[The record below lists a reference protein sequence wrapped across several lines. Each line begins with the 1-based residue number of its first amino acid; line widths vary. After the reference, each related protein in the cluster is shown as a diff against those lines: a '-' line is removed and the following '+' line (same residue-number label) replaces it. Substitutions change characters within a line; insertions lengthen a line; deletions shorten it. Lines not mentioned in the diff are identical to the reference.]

1 MRPEDIEKLKCLN
14 IFEGVKECTFARAIA
29 PSFLQSFPAGT
40 RLLEENRPADFLYI
54 VLEGLVEMSSSATGD
69 ETVIEI
75 LGPVNLFI
83 LAAVIN
89 NDVCLQSARTLTP
102 ARILMV
108 PASLIRELL
117 GEDHDFMKAVVFEL
131 ASAYRRVVKELSNQK
146 LRSGTQRLANW
157 LLKEERNQGGERR
170 LTIPFEKRILAAYL
184 GMTAEN
190 LSRGFSTLSA
200 HGVNI
205 KGLQID
211 IADIA
216 KLTAYARPS
225 SLIDEGDRN
234 FQEHSVAPLTAEQ
247 SDDDNAV

>member
-1 MRPEDIEKLKCLN
+1 MRAEDIEKLKCLK
-14 IFEGVKECTFARAIA
+14 IFRGVMENTFQRAIA

-40 RLLEENRPADFLYI
+40 ILLEESKPADFLYI
-54 VLEGLVEMSSSATGD
+54 VLDGLVEMSSSASGD

-83 LAAVIN
+83 LAAVLN

-108 PASLIRELL
+108 PATLIRELL
-117 GEDHDFMKAVVFEL
+117 GEDHDFMRAVVFEL
-131 ASAYRRVVKELSNQK
+131 ASAYRRTVKELKNQK
-146 LRSGTQRLANW
+146 LRRGTERLANW
-157 LLKEERNQGGERR
+157 LLREERHQGGDGR
-170 LTIPFEKRILAAYL
+170 LTIPYEKRILATYL

-190 LSRGFSTLSA
+190 LSRGFSALAA

-211 IADIA
+211 IVDIG
-216 KLTAYARPS
+216 KLTDYARPS
-225 SLIDEGDRN
+225 PLIDDGEP
-234 FQEHSVAPLTAEQ
+234 QLPQT
-247 SDDDNAV
+247 

>member
-1 MRPEDIEKLKCLN
+1 MRAEDIEKLKCLK
-14 IFEGVKECTFARAIA
+14 IFRGVMENTFQRAIA

-40 RLLEENRPADFLYI
+40 ILLEESKPADFLYI
-54 VLEGLVEMSSSATGD
+54 VLDGLVEMSSSATGE

-83 LAAVIN
+83 LAAVLN

-108 PASLIRELL
+108 PATLIRELL
-117 GEDHDFMKAVVFEL
+117 GEDHDFMRAVVFEL
-131 ASAYRRVVKELSNQK
+131 ASAYRRTVKELKNQK
-146 LRSGTQRLANW
+146 LRRGTERLANW
-157 LLKEERNQGGERR
+157 LLREERHQGGDGR
-170 LTIPFEKRILAAYL
+170 LTIPYEKRILATYL

-190 LSRGFSTLSA
+190 LSRGFSALAA

-211 IADIA
+211 IVDIG
-216 KLTAYARPS
+216 KLTDYARPS
-225 SLIDEGDRN
+225 PLIDDGEP
-234 FQEHSVAPLTAEQ
+234 QLSQT
-247 SDDDNAV
+247 